1 MKSLKIIYLL
11 IALLL
16 LGCLQTDSMNGKSQ
30 AQSIDMK
37 GMETAT
43 FAGGCFWCMQAPFES
58 LQGVVKVTA
67 GYAGGHVKDPSYDD
81 VSSGTTGAVEAVRVV
96 FDPQVI
102 SYSEVLTVYWKQFDP
117 TDPGGSFYDRGSQ
130 YESVIF
136 YKNDTQKEV
145 AEGSKK
151 LLNDSGIFDK
161 PVVTK
166 IKKFTSF
173 YPAEEYHQDY
183 YKKNPE
189 HYEAYRKASGRDEF
203 IMGVWGDMGIGRY
216 KRPSDSV
223 LKKKLSKLQYDVTQ
237 HGATEIPFK
246 NKYWDNHKEGIY
258 VDIVSG
264 EPLYSSTAK
273 FKSGSGWPSF
283 TRPIDPRFLTK
294 DIDRSDGMVR
304 VEVRSKFGHSHL
316 GHVFYDGPE
325 PTHLRYCMNSAAMKF
340 IPKDEMKKD
349 GYGEY
354 LYLFADGGKN

>member
-1 MKSLKIIYLL
+1 MKTGKIIYLL
-11 IALLL
+11 SALML
-16 LGCLQTDSMNGKSQ
+16 LGCLQTDPMNGKNQDQDES
-30 AQSIDMK
+30 MK

-58 LQGVVKVTA
+58 LQGVVKVVA
-67 GYAGGHVKDPSYDD
+67 GYAGGHVKDPSYND
-81 VSSGTTGAVEAVRVV
+81 VSSGTTGAVEAVRVI

-136 YKNDTQKEV
+136 YKDETQKKV
-145 AEGSKK
+145 AEKSKK
-151 LLNDSGIFDK
+151 LLDDSGIFDK
-161 PVVTK
+161 PIVTK
-166 IKKFTSF
+166 INKMTSF
-173 YPAEEYHQDY
+173 YPAEKYHQDY

-189 HYEAYRKASGRDEF
+189 HYEAYRKASGRDAF
-203 IMGVWGDMGIGRY
+203 IMGVWGDIGVGKY
-216 KRPSDSV
+216 KKPSDAV
-223 LKKKLSKLQYDVTQ
+223 LKKKLTSLQYDVTQ
-237 HGATEIPFK
+237 HGATEIPFQ
-246 NKYWDNHKEGIY
+246 NEYWNNHKEGIY

-273 FKSGSGWPSF
+273 FRSGTGWPSF

-304 VEVRSKFGHSHL
+304 VEVRSKFGDSHV
-316 GHVFYDGPE
+316 GHVFYDGPA

-354 LYLFADGGKN
+354 LYLFADDGK